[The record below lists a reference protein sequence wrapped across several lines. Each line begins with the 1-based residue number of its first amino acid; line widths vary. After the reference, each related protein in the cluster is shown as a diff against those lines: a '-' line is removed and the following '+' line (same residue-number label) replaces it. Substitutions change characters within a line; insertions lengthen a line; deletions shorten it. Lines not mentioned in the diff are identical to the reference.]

1 MKKSDKYLKPI
12 ENEDKIYLSNW
23 RKVANILFGR
33 WKTPDE
39 MQEAKIGV
47 LKATRRNP
55 DAIPRYYVRAGDN
68 AVMSALAKG
77 KSIDNA
83 KFSRYRRSSFEFES
97 VDEDVDSFCSFRQ
110 NPEEA
115 VIEKDFVFKFLSI
128 LTDREL
134 QVKEALEEIQERV
147 RLDRIAMGIKYHF
160 PAKVKARYT
169 KEHATRLGLSVEK
182 FNEIA
187 DDIHDKLNAFMDLCR

>member
-23 RKVANILFGR
+23 RKVSNILFGR

-39 MQEAKIGV
+39 LQEAKIGV

-55 DAIPRYYVRAGDN
+55 DAIPRYFVRAGDN
-68 AVMSALAKG
+68 AIMAALAKG

-83 KFSRYRRSSFEFES
+83 QFSRYRRNSFEYTWI
-97 VDEDVDSFCSFRQ
+97 DEDVDEFCSSRL

-115 VIEKDFVFKFLSI
+115 VIAKDFVCKFLSI

-134 QVKEALEEIQERV
+134 EVKEAMEDIQEHI
-147 RLDRIAMGIKYHF
+147 RLDRIAMGIKHHF
-160 PAKVKARYT
+160 PAKVKARYI
-169 KEHATRLGLSVEK
+169 KEHARRLGLSIEK
-182 FNEIA
+182 FKEIA
-187 DDIHDKLNAFMDLCR
+187 DDIHDKLSALMDLSS